1 MSDISQ
7 RLRARMSMRWTNA
20 TGESLTGELAPDSL
34 CQEAA
39 DLIDYLEAQD
49 GLLSKAQDEAD
60 RLRAELAEVKRP
72 LDEQMARLN
81 ANLTAANERVAA
93 LAIDAERLDWLQF
106 HGARVAWG
114 NDDEV
119 CNVVW
124 ADRDGSYYTALFNN
138 WREAIDAAMDNRFK
152 ERL

>member
-7 RLRARMSMRWTNA
+7 LLRARS
-20 TGESLTGELAPDSL
+20 PDAL
-34 CQEAA
+34 LNEAA

-49 GLLSKAQDEAD
+49 GLLSKAQGEVE

-81 ANLTAANERVAA
+81 ANLTAANERMATLA
-93 LAIDAERLDWLQF
+93 LDAERLDWLQF
-106 HGARVAWG
+106 HGARVVWG

-124 ADRDGSYYTALFNN
+124 ADRDCSYYTALFNN